1 MYHNGNSICALSQV
15 FSVNI
20 LVNFVA
26 MILDWRNKFG
36 INFSFLF
43 VQLEP
48 WTIDV
53 NIGDVTIPVMRL
65 AQLSAFDVRK

>member
-1 MYHNGNSICALSQV
+1 MNCLM
-15 FSVNI
+15 
-20 LVNFVA
+20 NFKA
-26 MILDWRNKFG
+26 MILDWRVKFG

-65 AQLSAFDVRK
+65 AQLSAFSVRK